1 MPRNLFRLLLFA
13 VGAGVLFLAFVS
25 VRIYFDTQAYD
36 RYAPALQRD
45 LGFDHGSPYIQ
56 VGGTR
61 KELMTIE
68 HVTPGGVFDRA
79 GCRSGDIPLDDL
91 SIFGFYRWLEAS
103 RGQTVTISVAD
114 GGDGLP
120 LHQRPKRRI
129 ELGIPARQ

>member
-1 MPRNLFRLLLFA
+1 MQRNLLRLLLLA

-25 VRIYFDTQAYD
+25 VRIFYDTQAYD

-45 LGFDHGSPYIQ
+45 LGFNHGSPYVQ

-79 GCRSGDIPLDDL
+79 GFRSGDIPLDDL
-91 SIFGFYRWLEAS
+91 SIFGFYRWLDAS

-114 GGDGLP
+114 GADGLP
-120 LHQRPKRRI
+120 LRQRPKRSI
-129 ELGIPARQ
+129 EVVIPARQ